1 MPARSDEPRPSGGW
15 ALLGFSGAVLVFHN
29 LPALAGEA
37 ADWID
42 LATPFA
48 VVGASALLFRRGAP
62 ALVLFTVVVG
72 VLLYVSGHGI
82 HLAANSIDYER
93 LTGDARDAAHFWDEE
108 WGHVQWHLGWFV
120 LIFGFCLAEQARP
133 VTVERPLGALAALLL
148 AATLFT
154 STVEGGTWWLELA
167 ATSVFVPWALRAR
180 RPLLSAFAAAFAL
193 CALAIGGWALWHGGV
208 PEFSD
213 LGWL

>member
-1 MPARSDEPRPSGGW
+1 MPARSDEPRLSGGQ
-15 ALLGFSGAVLVFHN
+15 ALLAFSGAVFVFHN
-29 LPALAGEA
+29 LPAVAGAA

-48 VVGASALLFRRGAP
+48 VIGASALLLRQRAP
-62 ALVLFTVVVG
+62 ALVLFVVVIG
-72 VLLYVSGHGI
+72 ILLYVSGHGI

-93 LTGDARDAAHFWDEE
+93 LTGDARDVAYFWDEE
-108 WGHVQWHLGWFV
+108 WGHIQWHLGWFV
-120 LIFGFCLAEQARP
+120 LILGFCLADRARP
-133 VTVERPLGALAALLL
+133 VHVEPALGAVSALLL

-154 STVEGGTWWLELA
+154 NTVEGGTWWLELA
-167 ATSVFVPWALRAR
+167 ATALFVPWALAAR
-180 RPLLSAFAAAFAL
+180 RPLLAVFGAAFGL
-193 CALAIGGWALWHGGV
+193 CAIAIGGWALWHGGV

>member
-1 MPARSDEPRPSGGW
+1 MPARSDESRLSGGQ
-15 ALLGFSGAVLVFHN
+15 ALLGFSGAVFVFHN
-29 LPALAGEA
+29 LPAVAGAA

-48 VVGASALLFRRGAP
+48 VIGASALLLRQRP
-62 ALVLFTVVVG
+62 TALVLFIVVSG

-93 LTGDARDAAHFWDEE
+93 LTGDAREVAYFWDEQ
-108 WGHVQWHLGWFV
+108 WSHSQWHLGWFV
-120 LIFGFCLAEQARP
+120 LILGFCLAER
-133 VTVERPLGALAALLL
+133 ERPASVEPALGAVSALLL

-167 ATSVFVPWALRAR
+167 ATALFVPWAVVAR
-180 RPLLSAFAAAFAL
+180 RPLLAVFAAAFGL
-193 CALAIGGWALWHGGV
+193 CAIAIAGWALWHGGV